1 MQCRRPRATARVLG
15 ESWLCL
21 ITHPA
26 CPLSGDSRTRG
37 YPLAGASLFHKPQ
50 LFDLARLV
58 PARRGLYW
66 VQLTARRSKALL
78 WMGVGRVVIVK
89 GRSGA
94 RAVVTVFRVM
104 VARSAISV
112 WKLWTGRPSGV
123 RPVVC
128 LATAAGD
135 RSALA
140 TTLAR
145 SASAA
150 SLSSSS

>member
-1 MQCRRPRATARVLG
+1 RREPRATGRPVAPRAAAR
-15 ESWLCL
+15 
-21 ITHPA
+21 
-26 CPLSGDSRTRG
+26 SRQI
-37 YPLAGASLFHKPQ
+37 LAGASLFHKPQ